1 MEVVAEVGGGKAVAR
16 LRGEG
21 GWTLIEAMVVTGMIV
36 ILASIAVPQ
45 YSLLTRQMNAS
56 AAATQLLGN
65 VQYAR
70 VQSLRTGVPHYLST
84 GGGGVAYQ
92 VRRSAAPPA
101 LDPENDPVLRAV
113 DLSAS
118 MPFIEFHANGAAQ
131 GPYGEV
137 VGGGVPGEPLA
148 FDARG
153 LPTATAAYYVR
164 SAEGSVA
171 YAISI
176 TGAGRA
182 RVWRQAEGGWQ

>member
-1 MEVVAEVGGGKAVAR
+1 MIEAKSGKTVAR

-36 ILASIAVPQ
+36 ILGSIAVPQ
-45 YSLLTRQMNAS
+45 YSLLTRQMHAN

-84 GGGGVAYQ
+84 VANGVAYE
-92 VRRSAAPPA
+92 VRRSAVPPVI
-101 LDPENDPVLRAV
+101 DPDNDPVVRAV

-118 MPFIEFHANGAAQ
+118 MPFMEFDANGAAL

-137 VGGGVPGEPLA
+137 VGDGVPGEPLA

-153 LPTATAAYYVR
+153 LPTSTASYYLR
-164 SAEGSVA
+164 SSEGSVA
-171 YAISI
+171 FAISI

-182 RVWRQAEGGWQ
+182 RLWRQTVGGWQ